1 MPTKGG
7 ELFGGATLVLTCL
20 ECKDWLKVEMWAKRK
35 LCQHYD
41 MMDGGAPKMI
51 ATKSKNKR
59 CYCFALSVWVCSVF
73 LLAAC

>member
-41 MMDGGAPKMI
+41 MMDGGAP
-51 ATKSKNKR
+51 R
-59 CYCFALSVWVCSVF
+59 
-73 LLAAC
+73 